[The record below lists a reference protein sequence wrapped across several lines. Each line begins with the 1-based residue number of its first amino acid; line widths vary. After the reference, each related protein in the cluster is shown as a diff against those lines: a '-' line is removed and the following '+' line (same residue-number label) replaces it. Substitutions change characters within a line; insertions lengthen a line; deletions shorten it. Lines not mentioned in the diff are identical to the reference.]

1 MFRSSLVEEDHALL
15 QGFTLLRLLL
25 SIQPSCYQSC
35 ISTENNRILFCL
47 HYLSWTD
54 SISLVFTCQFQW
66 HCNFS
71 LSRSL
76 KYFSRT
82 IVSLRSTQSFRLVV
96 SKRLVDSSVLVQL
109 GSNVVPSFFQSSC
122 VVFHIRQA

>member
-47 HYLSWTD
+47 HYLS
-54 SISLVFTCQFQW
+54 C
-66 HCNFS
+66 
-71 LSRSL
+71 
-76 KYFSRT
+76 RT
-82 IVSLRSTQSFRLVV
+82 MVSLRSTQSFRLVV